1 MSSLDQINSVLFTLE
16 NANGLE
22 TIILSLQIFGWLFQV
37 RTSFSISLN
46 LCSENGVYI
55 VKYPFKTGAP
65 AIDSTLRTSSS
76 TKISWMTIYNG
87 VI

>member
-1 MSSLDQINSVLFTLE
+1 MSSLDRINSVLFTLE

-65 AIDSTLRTSSS
+65 AIDSPLRTSSS